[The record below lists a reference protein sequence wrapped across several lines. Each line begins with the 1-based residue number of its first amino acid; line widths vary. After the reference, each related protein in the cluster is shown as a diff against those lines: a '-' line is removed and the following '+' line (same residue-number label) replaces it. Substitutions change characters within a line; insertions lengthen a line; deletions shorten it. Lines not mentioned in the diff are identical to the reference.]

1 LIHSE
6 FKIKPCQKWQGFF
19 CTYILGSFSAFHSR
33 FFAIAKDVFPSVE
46 ISVIRNGKKSSVQV
60 GLQIQPS
67 ITFGLSF
74 QITLTLNIKSKTP
87 NSQ

>member
-6 FKIKPCQKWQGFF
+6 FKITPCQKWQGFF

-60 GLQIQPS
+60 GLQIQAFDHVWS
-67 ITFGLSF
+67 IISNYINFEH
-74 QITLTLNIKSKTP
+74 
-87 NSQ
+87 

>member
-1 LIHSE
+1 MAR
-6 FKIKPCQKWQGFF
+6 FF

-60 GLQIQPS
+60 GLQIQAFDHVWS
-67 ITFGLSF
+67 IISNYINFEH
-74 QITLTLNIKSKTP
+74 
-87 NSQ
+87 